1 MAKAYVLISC
11 ESGMDVSVIS
21 NLKGINIVKEAHGTF
36 GSYDVLAKLESDSD
50 FELNHALKKIRQI
63 KKIRATLTLQTDG
76 KDHFGKTL
84 DRSEKDVLETYMATA
99 YVLISC
105 WIDEQLTILQCL
117 SKIPEVIEG
126 DIVMGSYEIICKVV
140 APTYNDISD
149 IITRKIRT
157 LKNIKSTITLN
168 VIPENEFA
176 KLV

>member
-11 ESGMDVSVIS
+11 ESGADASVIS
-21 NLKGINIVKEAHGTF
+21 NLKRINTVKEAHGTF
-36 GSYDVLAKLESDSD
+36 GKYDVLAKLEADSD
-50 FELNHALKKIRQI
+50 FELNRSISKKIRQI
-63 KKIRATLTLQTDG
+63 KKIRATLTLQTDR

-105 WIDEQLTILQCL
+105 WINEKLTILQCL

-126 DIVMGSYEIICKVV
+126 DIVIGSA

-149 IITRKIRT
+149 VISRKIRR
-157 LKNIKSTITLN
+157 LENIKSTITLN
-168 VIPENEFA
+168 VIPENE
-176 KLV
+176 

>member
-1 MAKAYVLISC
+1 VAKLYVLISC
-11 ESGMDVSVIS
+11 ESGTDASVIS
-21 NLKGINIVKEAHGTF
+21 NLKQINIVKEAYGIFGT
-36 GSYDVLAKLESDSD
+36 YDVLAKLESESD
-50 FELNHALKKIRQI
+50 FELNRTLLKKIRQI

-105 WIDEQLTILQCL
+105 WIDEKLTILQCL

-157 LKNIKSTITLN
+157 LKNIKSTSTLN
-168 VIPENEFA
+168 VIEEQGR
-176 KLV
+176 

>member
-1 MAKAYVLISC
+1 MAKVYVLISC
-11 ESGMDVSVIS
+11 ESGTDASVIS
-21 NLKGINIVKEAHGTF
+21 NLKQINIVKEAYGIFGT
-36 GSYDVLAKLESDSD
+36 YDVLAKLESESD
-50 FELNHALKKIRQI
+50 FELNRTLLKKIRQI

-105 WIDEQLTILQCL
+105 WIDEKLTILQCL

-157 LKNIKSTITLN
+157 LKNIKSTSTLN
-168 VIPENEFA
+168 VIEEQGR
-176 KLV
+176 

>member
-1 MAKAYVLISC
+1 MAKVYVLISC
-11 ESGMDVSVIS
+11 ESGTDASVIS
-21 NLKGINIVKEAHGTF
+21 NLKQINIVKEAYGIFGT
-36 GSYDVLAKLESDSD
+36 YDVLAKLESESD
-50 FELNHALKKIRQI
+50 FELNRTLLKKIRQI

-105 WIDEQLTILQCL
+105 WIDEKLTILQCL

-149 IITRKIRT
+149 VITRKIRT
-157 LKNIKSTITLN
+157 LKNIKSTSTLN
-168 VIPENEFA
+168 VIEEQGR
-176 KLV
+176 

>member
-1 MAKAYVLISC
+1 MAKVYVLISC
-11 ESGMDVSVIS
+11 ESGTEASVIS
-21 NLKGINIVKEAHGTF
+21 NLKQINIVKEAYGIFGT
-36 GSYDVLAKLESDSD
+36 YDVLAKLESESD
-50 FELNHALKKIRQI
+50 FELNRTLLKKIRQI

-105 WIDEQLTILQCL
+105 WIDEKLTILQCL

-157 LKNIKSTITLN
+157 LKNIKSTSTLN
-168 VIPENEFA
+168 VIEEQGR
-176 KLV
+176 

>member
-1 MAKAYVLISC
+1 MAKLYVLISC
-11 ESGMDVSVIS
+11 ESGTDASVIS
-21 NLKGINIVKEAHGTF
+21 NLKQINIVKEAYGIFGT
-36 GSYDVLAKLESDSD
+36 YDVLAKLESESD
-50 FELNHALKKIRQI
+50 FELNRTLLKKIRQI

-105 WIDEQLTILQCL
+105 WIDEKLTILQCL

-157 LKNIKSTITLN
+157 LKNIKSTSTLN
-168 VIPENEFA
+168 VIEEQGR
-176 KLV
+176 

>member
-1 MAKAYVLISC
+1 MAKVYVLISC
-11 ESGMDVSVIS
+11 ESGTDASVIS
-21 NLKGINIVKEAHGTF
+21 NLKQINIVKEAYGIFGT
-36 GSYDVLAKLESDSD
+36 YDVLAKLESESD
-50 FELNHALKKIRQI
+50 FELNRTLLKKIRQI

-105 WIDEQLTILQCL
+105 WIDEKLTILECL

-149 IITRKIRT
+149 VITRKIRT
-157 LKNIKSTITLN
+157 LKNIKSTSTLN
-168 VIPENEFA
+168 VIEEQGR
-176 KLV
+176 

>member
-1 MAKAYVLISC
+1 MAKVYVLISC
-11 ESGMDVSVIS
+11 ESGTEASVIS
-21 NLKGINIVKEAHGTF
+21 NLKQINIVKEAYGIFGT
-36 GSYDVLAKLESDSD
+36 YDVLAKLESESD
-50 FELNHALKKIRQI
+50 FELNRTLLKKIRQI

-105 WIDEQLTILQCL
+105 WIDEKLTILECL

-157 LKNIKSTITLN
+157 LKNIKSTSTLN
-168 VIPENEFA
+168 VIEEQGR
-176 KLV
+176 

>member
-1 MAKAYVLISC
+1 MAKVYVLISC
-11 ESGMDVSVIS
+11 ESGTEASVIS
-21 NLKGINIVKEAHGTF
+21 NLKQINIVKEAYGIFGT
-36 GSYDVLAKLESDSD
+36 YDVLAKLESESD
-50 FELNHALKKIRQI
+50 FELNRTLLKKIRQI

-105 WIDEQLTILQCL
+105 WIDEKLTILQCL

-126 DIVMGSYEIICKVV
+126 DIVIGSYEIICKVV

-157 LKNIKSTITLN
+157 LKNIKSTSTLN
-168 VIPENEFA
+168 VIEEQGR
-176 KLV
+176 

>member
-1 MAKAYVLISC
+1 MAKLYVLISC
-11 ESGMDVSVIS
+11 ESGTDASVIS
-21 NLKGINIVKEAHGTF
+21 NLKQINIVKEAYGIFGT
-36 GSYDVLAKLESDSD
+36 YDVLAKLESESD
-50 FELNHALKKIRQI
+50 FELNRTLLKKIRQI

-105 WIDEQLTILQCL
+105 WIDEKLTILQCL

-140 APTYNDISD
+140 APTYNDISH

-157 LKNIKSTITLN
+157 LKNIKSTSTLN
-168 VIPENEFA
+168 VIGEQGR
-176 KLV
+176 